1 MTISLFPT
9 VAGFQP
15 VQPPVP
21 GYRLRLGRD
30 ALIAAGLAV
39 LSAPSPGAPSCSF
52 ISSAPVQ
59 FGAYDVH
66 SASDNINGV
75 GSIRVHCQ
83 GGGGPTF
90 FVRLSTGLW
99 STSYASR
106 RMKRDGLNYLNYNL
120 YTSASRTL
128 VWGDGTGPSKSM
140 PVTSNTDTTLTIFG
154 KIPLG
159 QDVSIGTYVDSIT
172 ATIAF

>member
-1 MTISLFPT
+1 MTISIFSF
-9 VAGFQP
+9 VIGYRRDQH
-15 VQPPVP
+15 PVP
-21 GYRLRLGRD
+21 GYRLRLRRGVI
-30 ALIAAGLAV
+30 LAAGLAV
-39 LSAPSPGAPSCSF
+39 MSTPSLAAPKCSF
-52 ISSAPVQ
+52 VSSAPVQ

-66 SASDNINGV
+66 SPSDNINGV